1 MFASPIAKLI
11 QQLAKLPGV
20 GEKTAARLAFHILR
34 AAPEDAAALAAAI
47 GEIRQKIRFCSVCCD
62 LTEADPCAI
71 CRDQRRDGALVCVVA
86 QPQDLIAIERAGGY
100 RGRYHVLHGL
110 LSPLDG
116 IGPDDL
122 RVAELVRRFSAGTL
136 EGSPHPPAT
145 SSAGQS
151 PAPLTRGGDGT
162 VLEAILATST
172 GVEGEATAV
181 YLAKLLRPLGVRTTR
196 IATGVPMGGELEY
209 ADQATLA
216 RAIDGR
222 REM

>member
-1 MFASPIAKLI
+1 M
-11 QQLAKLPGV
+11 
-20 GEKTAARLAFHILR
+20 
-34 AAPEDAAALAAAI
+34 
-47 GEIRQKIRFCSVCCD
+47 
-62 LTEADPCAI
+62 
-71 CRDQRRDGALVCVVA
+71 VA

-116 IGPDDL
+116 VGPDDL
-122 RVAELVRRFSAGTL
+122 RVAELVRRC
-136 EGSPHPPAT
+136 
-145 SSAGQS
+145 
-151 PAPLTRGGDGT
+151 GDGT
-162 VLEAILATST
+162 IQEAILATSPS
-172 GVEGEATAV
+172 VEGEATAV
-181 YLAKLLRPLGVRTTR
+181 YLAKLLRPLGVRATR

>member
-1 MFASPIAKLI
+1 LVASPIARLI

-47 GEIRQKIRFCSVCCD
+47 GEVRQRIRFCSICCD
-62 LTEADPCAI
+62 LTEADPCGI
-71 CRDQRRDGALVCVVA
+71 CADARREGGLVCVVA
-86 QPQDLIAIERAGGY
+86 QPQDVIAIQRAGGF

-122 RVAELVRRFSAGTL
+122 RVAELVRRC
-136 EGSPHPPAT
+136 
-145 SSAGQS
+145 
-151 PAPLTRGGDGT
+151 GDGS
-162 VLEAILATST
+162 VQEAILATSPS
-172 GVEGEATAV
+172 VEGEATAV
-181 YLAKLLRPLGVRTTR
+181 YLSKLLRPLGVRTTR
-196 IATGVPMGGELEY
+196 IATGVPIGGELEY

>member
-1 MFASPIAKLI
+1 MYPSPIARLV
-11 QQLAKLPGV
+11 QQLGKLPGI

-34 AAPEDAAALAAAI
+34 ASAEDAAALAAAI
-47 GEIRQKIRFCSVCCD
+47 GEVRQKIRFCSICCD

-71 CRDQRRDGALVCVVA
+71 CRDQRRDGSMVCVVA
-86 QPQDLIAIERAGGY
+86 QPQDLVAIERAGGY

-116 IGPDDL
+116 VGPDDL
-122 RVAELVRRFSAGTL
+122 RVTELLRRCGGTIGGTVTEVVAEVIM
-136 EGSPHPPAT
+136 AT
-145 SSAGQS
+145 SPS
-151 PAPLTRGGDGT
+151 
-162 VLEAILATST
+162 
-172 GVEGEATAV
+172 VEGEATAV
-181 YLAKLLRPLGVRTTR
+181 YLAKLLRPLGVRPSR

-209 ADQATLA
+209 ADQVTLA

>member
-1 MFASPIAKLI
+1 MFASPIARLV
-11 QQLAKLPGV
+11 QQLGKLPGI

-34 AAPEDAAALAAAI
+34 ASPEDAAALAAAI
-47 GEIRQKIRFCSVCCD
+47 AEVKQKIRFCSVCCD

-71 CRDQRRDGALVCVVA
+71 CRDARRDAGIVCVVA
-86 QPQDLIAIERAGGY
+86 QPQDVVAIERTGGY
-100 RGRYHVLHGL
+100 RGRYHVLHGV

-122 RVAELVRRFSAGTL
+122 RVTELVARCAHGPTD
-136 EGSPHPPAT
+136 GP
-145 SSAGQS
+145 
-151 PAPLTRGGDGT
+151 GGDQSIR
-162 VLEAILATST
+162 EAILATSPS
-172 GVEGEATAV
+172 VEGEATAV
-181 YLAKLLRPLGVRTTR
+181 YLSKLLRPLGVRATR

-209 ADQATLA
+209 ADQVTLA